1 KWVLFAMHKQVK
13 RFDLDLSVPDKFF
26 ALWLNLSF
34 ACCLRSGN
42 VFLSLRSV
50 RLVSVDIKDEMV
62 RYFLDSCP
70 YIEKISI
77 RGSVDTKDVE
87 FVDPL
92 PYMKVLE
99 ISECCNIQSLVI
111 SVKNLV
117 SCTYEGNELG
127 SFPVKNV
134 PNLSELTLGGS
145 VARQIFPH
153 DLPQLHAL
161 KRLELSIVSQVG
173 RSLLLLTSLIKA
185 SPQLHEFKIKSLVPF
200 PEVTSVEAD
209 VFYHKNL
216 NAVEIDGYC
225 GCASEDEF
233 IGPLCKIAA
242 TSLKT
247 VIIDTDCDYYR
258 DHPDY
263 KYIIVMYRPRQDGK
277 LPMMKGVKKRKR
289 AHEEPIEDGH
299 MNRFDAK
306 KHAERFASC
315 FPPFGIKFIVR

>member
-1 KWVLFAMHKQVK
+1 
-13 RFDLDLSVPDKFF
+13 
-26 ALWLNLSF
+26 
-34 ACCLRSGN
+34 
-42 VFLSLRSV
+42 
-50 RLVSVDIKDEMV
+50 MV

-134 PNLSELTLGGS
+134 PNLSELTLGGVFCESFVYEPNKHSNYSAQLVKLVLNLHTTS

-185 SPQLHEFKIKSLVPF
+185 SPQLHEFKIKINYLVPCSPFIYVSSLVPF